1 MRNFGIVR
9 RVGTIALSGLLV
21 TACAGVQQEEN
32 LFQALGGQQGVNVI
46 VENFIMEI
54 ARDERVIDHFAV
66 SNVERF
72 RTMMREHLCFIADG
86 PCEYTGDSMIDTH
99 VGMGVTEGDFNAI
112 VEDMMAAMNQAKVP
126 IGTQN
131 RLLSRLAELRGE
143 IIYR

>member
-1 MRNFGIVR
+1 MRKAGFVC
-9 RVGTIALSGLLV
+9 RVAVLALSGVFLTACV
-21 TACAGVQQEEN
+21 TAPREEN
-32 LFQALGGQQGVNVI
+32 LFQALGGQEGINVI
-46 VENFIMEI
+46 VENFIMAI

-72 RTMMREHLCFIADG
+72 RSMMREHLCFIADG

-112 VEDMMAAMNQAKVP
+112 VEDMMAAMNQAEVP

>member
-1 MRNFGIVR
+1 MRKTGFNCRVATIVFSA
-9 RVGTIALSGLLV
+9 VLV
-21 TACAGVQQEEN
+21 TACAGASQEEN
-32 LFQALGGQQGVNVI
+32 LFLALGGQEGVNVI
-46 VENFIMEI
+46 VENFIMAI
-54 ARDERVIDHFAV
+54 AEDERVIDHFAV

-72 RTMMREHLCFIADG
+72 RSMMREHLCAIADG
-86 PCEYTGDSMIDTH
+86 PCEYTGDSMVDTH

-112 VEDMMAAMNQAKVP
+112 VEDMMVAMNQAGVP

>member
-1 MRNFGIVR
+1 MKKTSLAC
-9 RVGTIALSGLLV
+9 RVATITLSGVLMA
-21 TACAGVQQEEN
+21 ACAGAAQEEN
-32 LFQALGGQQGVNVI
+32 LFQALGGQEGVNVI

-54 ARDERVIDHFAV
+54 AGDERVIDHFAV

-72 RTMMREHLCFIADG
+72 RSMMREHLCAIADG
-86 PCEYTGDSMIDTH
+86 PCDYTGDSMVDTH

-112 VEDMMAAMNQAKVP
+112 VEDMMAAMNQAGVP

>member
-1 MRNFGIVR
+1 MRKIGLVC
-9 RVGTIALSGLLV
+9 RVATLAMSTFLV
-21 TACAGVQQEEN
+21 TACAGVREEEN
-32 LFQALGGQQGVNVI
+32 LFQALGGQEGVNVI

-72 RTMMREHLCFIADG
+72 RTMMREHLCSIADG

-112 VEDMMAAMNQAKVP
+112 VEDMMAAMNQAGVP
-126 IGTQN
+126 VGTQN

>member
-1 MRNFGIVR
+1 MRQSGFVYRIP
-9 RVGTIALSGLLV
+9 TLALCGALL
-21 TACAGVQQEEN
+21 TACIGARQEQN
-32 LFQALGGQQGVNVI
+32 LFRALGGQEGVNVI

-54 ARDERVIDHFAV
+54 ARDERIIGHFAV

-72 RTMMREHLCFIADG
+72 RTMMREHLCFIANG
-86 PCEYTGDSMIDTH
+86 PCEYTGDSMVDTH

-112 VEDMMAAMNQAKVP
+112 VEDMMAAMDQAEVP

-131 RLLSRLAELRGE
+131 RLLARLAQLRSE